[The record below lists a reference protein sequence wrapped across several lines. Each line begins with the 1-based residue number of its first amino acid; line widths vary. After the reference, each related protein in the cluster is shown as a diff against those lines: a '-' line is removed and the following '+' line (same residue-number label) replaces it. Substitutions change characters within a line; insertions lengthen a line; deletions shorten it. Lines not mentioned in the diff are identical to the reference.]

1 VWVIVPREI
10 PGWSTLLGIGSAS
23 AGLLAAGVLLGW
35 LLDGVLGTSPVLLLI
50 GIALGIA
57 GGICYTA
64 VQFKAFLKD

>member
-1 VWVIVPREI
+1 MIVPRET

-23 AGLLAAGVLLGW
+23 AALMAAGVLLGW
-35 LLDGVLGTSPVLLLI
+35 WLDGVLGTSPVLLLV

-64 VQFKAFLKD
+64 VQIRPFLKE